1 MLENLSKQ
9 QTLDVDPKTIRKIS
23 FTGNLDWDENT
34 KMFFITEEVKKKHFR
49 FFTGNYESIINL
61 FCFNIILI

>member
-9 QTLDVDPKTIRKIS
+9 QTLDVDPKTIQKIS

-34 KMFFITEEVKKKHFR
+34 KMFFITEEVKKKTF
-49 FFTGNYESIINL
+49 
-61 FCFNIILI
+61 